1 MAGGG
6 GRDNAMGPEGGTAVG
21 RGLGCLTLLQKL
33 YLGWVAG
40 RQGPRLRPAEPAHSF
55 VVMASALDC
64 RCGAVGWA
72 NGRVGWWWQ
81 GMEDRRDEG

>member
-1 MAGGG
+1 
-6 GRDNAMGPEGGTAVG
+6 MGPEGETAVG

-55 VVMASALDC
+55 VVMASVLDC
-64 RCGAVGWA
+64 RCVAVGWA
-72 NGRVGWWWQ
+72 GGCEWSGW
-81 GMEDRRDEG
+81 MVVARDGGSTR